1 MRLVIPFHPVL
12 TPTLTPF
19 GLKRPDITAY
29 LPESL
34 LGEEQ
39 SGFPQ
44 WQVVIR
50 EWERQGRPSFK
61 EFVLS
66 LTEVDLRENRTVRRL
81 VEIMRECNL
90 EPHPELRLRVSEIVA
105 LADVQRLVPAEQAAF
120 PTDD

>member
-1 MRLVIPFHPVL
+1 MCIRDRFDNTRLDRLNQRNRDIL
-12 TPTLTPF
+12 TEEERKLVALRRALKRTGRTLTPF

-61 EFVLS
+61 DLVLS
-66 LTEVDLRENRTVRRL
+66 LTEVDLKENRTV
-81 VEIMRECNL
+81 
-90 EPHPELRLRVSEIVA
+90 
-105 LADVQRLVPAEQAAF
+105 QRL
-120 PTDD
+120 DD